1 MTRAVLILANDDIR
15 ARAIRW
21 VNAAPLYSRVE
32 FKAPKRTIPQNAL
45 FWALLTDVS
54 RQAIH
59 FGVKYSPDDWRLI
72 FMSALSR
79 EMRTAI
85 NLDGDGIVPLTRSSD
100 LSVEEMSNLI
110 ELIVAWGTQ
119 RGIAFQ
125 HMPEIAA

>member
-1 MTRAVLILANDDIR
+1 
-15 ARAIRW
+15 
-21 VNAAPLYSRVE
+21 
-32 FKAPKRTIPQNAL
+32 
-45 FWALLTDVS
+45 
-54 RQAIH
+54 
-59 FGVKYSPDDWRLI
+59 
-72 FMSALSR
+72 MSALSR